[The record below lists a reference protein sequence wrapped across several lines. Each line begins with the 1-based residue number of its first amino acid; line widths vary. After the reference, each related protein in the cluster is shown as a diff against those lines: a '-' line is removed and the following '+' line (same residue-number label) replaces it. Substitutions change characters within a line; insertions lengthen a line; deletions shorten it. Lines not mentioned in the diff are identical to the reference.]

1 MRTSPQQKEILTLV
15 AHGMPSKEIGRRLE
29 ISPKT
34 VESHLQR
41 LFDRYG
47 VRNRAGLV
55 GKWLSSQE
63 AGEVVVERDV
73 VESRRD
79 LR

>member
-1 MRTSPQQKEILTLV
+1 MRTSPRQKEILTLV
-15 AHGMPSKEIGRRLE
+15 AHGMSSKEIGRLLA

-55 GKWLSSQE
+55 GRWLSSQE

>member
-1 MRTSPQQKEILTLV
+1 MTRTSARQDEVLALIARGMSSREIAESL
-15 AHGMPSKEIGRRLE
+15 A

-55 GKWLSSQE
+55 ARWLSDSEDVYQRF
-63 AGEVVVERDV
+63 VSSSRDGD
-73 VESRRD
+73 R
-79 LR
+79 